1 MNNRDLLRAMG
12 EIDEKYI
19 EEAAKEIRTAEDAP
33 EELPVKAASEASSAK
48 AAETPDPA
56 AKVEH
61 ISAARKKKNGKY
73 RAATQ
78 WILYVAAA
86 AVALLVAGRFL
97 MPVTQKETAKTETSA
112 VESAA
117 AEREKTAAEET
128 AAMEVDEEAVPV
140 QGMTADEAADEATG
154 AEEAAAMEEDEETA
168 PVQGMTADE
177 ADAAGET
184 ADMAEDE
191 EAAPVQGMTAGETDA
206 AGEAAD
212 MAEDEEAAPVQGM
225 TAGEA
230 DAAGKTAG
238 MTDDAAW
245 TDAEEEADFA
255 EEAAF
260 YAEEAED
267 DNGWYAPETG
277 AAAYA
282 PETAAAYASGEEAD
296 AAGEEADAAEEGAG
310 AGPVEED
317 HGTYTFLRTDKPFD
331 TADYPGGSYYL
342 VGLKLVWVFKDG
354 DGIRT
359 AVWGDETYTARID
372 AKEGALTPEAFRE
385 AYRACS

>member
-33 EELPVKAASEASSAK
+33 EELPVKAASETPSAKAGPEALSAKADSGELSAK
-48 AAETPDPA
+48 AAEMPDPA

-117 AEREKTAAEET
+117 VEREKTAAEET

-154 AEEAAAMEEDEETA
+154 AEEAA
-168 PVQGMTADE
+168 GR
-177 ADAAGET
+177 
-184 ADMAEDE
+184 
-191 EAAPVQGMTAGETDA
+191 TDN
-206 AGEAAD
+206 
-212 MAEDEEAAPVQGM
+212 
-225 TAGEA
+225 
-230 DAAGKTAG
+230 
-238 MTDDAAW
+238 AAW
-245 TDAEEEADFA
+245 TDAEEAADFA

-282 PETAAAYASGEEAD
+282 PEPAAAYDIGD
-296 AAGEEADAAEEGAG
+296 EADAAEEGAG

-359 AVWGDETYTARID
+359 AVWGDESYTARID

>member
-19 EEAAKEIRTAEDAP
+19 EEAAKEIRTAEAAP

-48 AAETPDPA
+48 AGPEALSAKADSGELSAKAAEMPDPA

-117 AEREKTAAEET
+117 VEREKTAAEET

-154 AEEAAAMEEDEETA
+154 AEEAA
-168 PVQGMTADE
+168 GR
-177 ADAAGET
+177 
-184 ADMAEDE
+184 
-191 EAAPVQGMTAGETDA
+191 TDN
-206 AGEAAD
+206 
-212 MAEDEEAAPVQGM
+212 
-225 TAGEA
+225 
-230 DAAGKTAG
+230 
-238 MTDDAAW
+238 AAW
-245 TDAEEEADFA
+245 TDAEEAADFA

-282 PETAAAYASGEEAD
+282 PEPAAAYDIGD
-296 AAGEEADAAEEGAG
+296 EADAAEEGAG

-359 AVWGDETYTARID
+359 AVWGDESYTARID

>member
-1 MNNRDLLRAMG
+1 MG

-33 EELPVKAASEASSAK
+33 EELPVKAASETPSAKAGPEALSAKADSGELSAK
-48 AAETPDPA
+48 AAEMPDPA

-117 AEREKTAAEET
+117 VEREKTAAEET

-154 AEEAAAMEEDEETA
+154 AEEAA
-168 PVQGMTADE
+168 GR
-177 ADAAGET
+177 
-184 ADMAEDE
+184 
-191 EAAPVQGMTAGETDA
+191 TDN
-206 AGEAAD
+206 
-212 MAEDEEAAPVQGM
+212 
-225 TAGEA
+225 
-230 DAAGKTAG
+230 
-238 MTDDAAW
+238 AAW
-245 TDAEEEADFA
+245 TDAEEAADFA

-282 PETAAAYASGEEAD
+282 PEPAAAYDIGD
-296 AAGEEADAAEEGAG
+296 EADAAEEGAG

-359 AVWGDETYTARID
+359 AVWGDESYTARID

>member
-19 EEAAKEIRTAEDAP
+19 EEAAKEIRTAEAAP

-48 AAETPDPA
+48 AGPEALSAKADSGELSAKAAEMPDPA

-117 AEREKTAAEET
+117 VEREKTAAEET

-154 AEEAAAMEEDEETA
+154 AEEAA
-168 PVQGMTADE
+168 GR
-177 ADAAGET
+177 
-184 ADMAEDE
+184 
-191 EAAPVQGMTAGETDA
+191 TDN
-206 AGEAAD
+206 
-212 MAEDEEAAPVQGM
+212 
-225 TAGEA
+225 
-230 DAAGKTAG
+230 
-238 MTDDAAW
+238 AAW
-245 TDAEEEADFA
+245 TDAEEAADFA

>member
-19 EEAAKEIRTAEDAP
+19 EEAAKEIRAAEAAP
-33 EELPVKAASEASSAK
+33 EELPAK

-61 ISAARKKKNGKY
+61 ISAARKKKHGKY

-97 MPVTQKETAKTETSA
+97 MPVTQKETAKTETAA
-112 VESAA
+112 VESTAAKKEKA
-117 AEREKTAAEET
+117 AEREKTAAEE
-128 AAMEVDEEAVPV
+128 
-140 QGMTADEAADEATG
+140 
-154 AEEAAAMEEDEETA
+154 AAA
-168 PVQGMTADE
+168 
-177 ADAAGET
+177 
-184 ADMAEDE
+184 
-191 EAAPVQGMTAGETDA
+191 
-206 AGEAAD
+206 

-230 DAAGKTAG
+230 NAAGEAAA

-255 EEAAF
+255 EDAAF
-260 YAEEAED
+260 YAEEEAED
-267 DNGWYAPETG
+267 DYGRDPQETG
-277 AAAYA
+277 TAAYA

-296 AAGEEADAAEEGAG
+296 AAEADAAEADAAEEGAG

-317 HGTYTFLRTDKPFD
+317 HGTYTFLRTDEPFD

>member
-19 EEAAKEIRTAEDAP
+19 EEAAKEIRTAEAAP

-48 AAETPDPA
+48 AGPEALSAKADSGELSAKAAEMPDPA

-140 QGMTADEAADEATG
+140 QGMTA
-154 AEEAAAMEEDEETA
+154 
-168 PVQGMTADE
+168 
-177 ADAAGET
+177 
-184 ADMAEDE
+184 
-191 EAAPVQGMTAGETDA
+191 GETDA
-206 AGEAAD
+206 AGEAA
-212 MAEDEEAAPVQGM
+212 A
-225 TAGEA
+225 
-230 DAAGKTAG
+230 

-255 EEAAF
+255 EDAAF
-260 YAEEAED
+260 YAEEEAED
-267 DNGWYAPETG
+267 DYGRDPQETG
-277 AAAYA
+277 TAAYA

-296 AAGEEADAAEEGAG
+296 AAEADAAEADAAEADAAEEGAG

-317 HGTYTFLRTDKPFD
+317 HGTYTFLRTDEPFD

>member
-19 EEAAKEIRTAEDAP
+19 EEAAKEIRAAEAAP
-33 EELPVKAASEASSAK
+33 EELPAKAASEESSAK
-48 AAETPDPA
+48 AEETPDPA

-97 MPVTQKETAKTETSA
+97 MPVTQKETAKTETAA
-112 VESAA
+112 VESTAAKKEKA
-117 AEREKTAAEET
+117 AEREKTAAEEA
-128 AAMEVDEEAVPV
+128 AAMAEDEEA
-140 QGMTADEAADEATG
+140 
-154 AEEAAAMEEDEETA
+154 A

-177 ADAAGET
+177 ADAAGE
-184 ADMAEDE
+184 
-191 EAAPVQGMTAGETDA
+191 AAA
-206 AGEAAD
+206 

-230 DAAGKTAG
+230 NAAGEAAA

-255 EEAAF
+255 EDAAF
-260 YAEEAED
+260 YAEEEAED
-267 DNGWYAPETG
+267 DYGRDPQETG
-277 AAAYA
+277 TAAYA

-296 AAGEEADAAEEGAG
+296 AAEADAAEADAAEADAAEEGAG

-317 HGTYTFLRTDKPFD
+317 HGTYTFLRTDEPFD

>member
-19 EEAAKEIRTAEDAP
+19 EEAAKEIRTAEAAP
-33 EELPVKAASEASSAK
+33 EELPAKAASETPSAKAGPEALSAKADSGELSAK
-48 AAETPDPA
+48 AAEMPDPA

-97 MPVTQKETAKTETSA
+97 MPVTQKETAKTETAA
-112 VESAA
+112 VESTAAKKEKA
-117 AEREKTAAEET
+117 AEREKTAAEEA
-128 AAMEVDEEAVPV
+128 AAMEVDEEAVPVQGMTADEADAAGEAAAMEEDEEAAPVQGMTAGEAADEATGAEEAAAMEVDEEAGPV

-154 AEEAAAMEEDEETA
+154 AEEAA
-168 PVQGMTADE
+168 GR
-177 ADAAGET
+177 
-184 ADMAEDE
+184 
-191 EAAPVQGMTAGETDA
+191 TDN
-206 AGEAAD
+206 
-212 MAEDEEAAPVQGM
+212 
-225 TAGEA
+225 
-230 DAAGKTAG
+230 
-238 MTDDAAW
+238 AAW
-245 TDAEEEADFA
+245 TDAEEAADFA
-255 EEAAF
+255 EEEAF

-296 AAGEEADAAEEGAG
+296 AAEADAAEEGAG

-359 AVWGDETYTARID
+359 AVWGDESYTARID

>member
-19 EEAAKEIRTAEDAP
+19 EEAAKEIRTAEAAP
-33 EELPVKAASEASSAK
+33 EELPAKAASEESSAK
-48 AAETPDPA
+48 AEETPDPA

-97 MPVTQKETAKTETSA
+97 MPVTQKETAKTETAA
-112 VESAA
+112 VESTAAKKEKA
-117 AEREKTAAEET
+117 AEREKTAAEEA
-128 AAMEVDEEAVPV
+128 AAMAEDEEA
-140 QGMTADEAADEATG
+140 
-154 AEEAAAMEEDEETA
+154 A

-184 ADMAEDE
+184 AA
-191 EAAPVQGMTAGETDA
+191 
-206 AGEAAD
+206 
-212 MAEDEEAAPVQGM
+212 
-225 TAGEA
+225 
-230 DAAGKTAG
+230 

-255 EEAAF
+255 EDAAF
-260 YAEEAED
+260 YAEEEAED
-267 DNGWYAPETG
+267 DYGRDPQETG
-277 AAAYA
+277 TAAYA

-296 AAGEEADAAEEGAG
+296 AAEADAAEADAAEADAAEADAAEEGAG

-317 HGTYTFLRTDKPFD
+317 HGTYTFLRTDEPFD

-359 AVWGDETYTARID
+359 AVWGDESYTARID

>member
-1 MNNRDLLRAMG
+1 MG

-33 EELPVKAASEASSAK
+33 EELPVKAASETPSAKAGPEALSAKADSGELSAK
-48 AAETPDPA
+48 AAEMPDPA

-117 AEREKTAAEET
+117 VEREKTAAEET

-140 QGMTADEAADEATG
+140 QGMTADEATG
-154 AEEAAAMEEDEETA
+154 AEEAA
-168 PVQGMTADE
+168 GR
-177 ADAAGET
+177 
-184 ADMAEDE
+184 
-191 EAAPVQGMTAGETDA
+191 TDN
-206 AGEAAD
+206 
-212 MAEDEEAAPVQGM
+212 
-225 TAGEA
+225 
-230 DAAGKTAG
+230 
-238 MTDDAAW
+238 AAW
-245 TDAEEEADFA
+245 TDAEEAADFA

-282 PETAAAYASGEEAD
+282 PEPAAAYDIGD
-296 AAGEEADAAEEGAG
+296 EADAAEEGAG

-359 AVWGDETYTARID
+359 AVWGDESYTARID